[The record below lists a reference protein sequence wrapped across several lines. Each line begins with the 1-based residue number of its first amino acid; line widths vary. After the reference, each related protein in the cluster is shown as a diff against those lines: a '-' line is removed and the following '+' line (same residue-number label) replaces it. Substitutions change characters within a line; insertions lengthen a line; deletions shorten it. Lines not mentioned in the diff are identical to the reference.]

1 MRWVLALTFSCWP
14 TGNRVVR
21 ILQVHNFYQQPGGED
36 QVYLA
41 EFDLLQRHGD
51 IVEQHSVHN
60 DSITGESKVKVAL
73 QTIWNHDSYARFQK
87 AIERFRPD
95 VIHCHNTFPIVSP
108 AIYYAA
114 HRAGVPVAQTVQNY
128 RLICPAATLLREGRI
143 CEDCVGH
150 SVPYPGVVHNC
161 YRGSR
166 LASATVAAML
176 TTHRLAG
183 TWNTKVQRYIAPT
196 GFVRSKLIEG
206 GLPAARVVVKP
217 NFLATDP
224 GIGSGEG
231 KYALF
236 VGRLSPEKGLATL
249 LRAWQKIPD
258 IPLRI
263 VGDGPLREFVAA
275 EAGKLPN
282 VSAVGFKA
290 RPEVLQFVKNAA
302 LLIVPSEWYEGFPM
316 TVVEAMGCGTP
327 VVASRL
333 GSLAEVIEDGVNG
346 AHFEPRNS
354 DGLALQVRRFL
365 SNPAVLRDMRQ
376 TVRQRY
382 EERYSAE
389 QNYPQLRRIYE
400 AMSGADA

>member
-1 MRWVLALTFSCWP
+1 M
-14 TGNRVVR
+14 R

-51 IVEQHSVHN
+51 IVEQYSVHN

-73 QTIWNHDSYARFQK
+73 QTIWNQGSYARFQRV
-87 AIERFRPD
+87 IERFRPD
-95 VIHCHNTFPIVSP
+95 IVHCHNTFPIVSP

-128 RLICPAATLLREGRI
+128 RLVCPAATLLREGRI

-150 SVPYPGVVHNC
+150 SVPYPGIVHSC

-166 LASATVAAML
+166 LATATVAAML

-196 GFVRSKLIEG
+196 SFVRSKLIEG

-217 NFLATDP
+217 NFLAVDP
-224 GIGSGEG
+224 GIGGGEG

-236 VGRLSPEKGLATL
+236 AGRLSPEKGLATL
-249 LRAWQKIPD
+249 LRAWQQLPD
-258 IPLRI
+258 IPLKI

-282 VSAVGFKA
+282 VSAIGFKA
-290 RPEVLQFVKNAA
+290 RPEVLELVKNAA

-327 VVASRL
+327 VLASRL

-346 AHFEPRNS
+346 ARFEPRCS
-354 DGLALQVRRFL
+354 DELAQQVRRFL
-365 SNPAVLRDMRQ
+365 SNPALLQDMRR

-400 AMSGADA
+400 AMIGADR

>member
-1 MRWVLALTFSCWP
+1 M
-14 TGNRVVR
+14 R

-41 EFDLLQRHGD
+41 EFNLLQQHGD

-60 DSITGESKVKVAL
+60 DSIKGESKVEVAL
-73 QTIWNHDSYARFQK
+73 QTIWNRDSYARFGN

-128 RLICPAATLLREGRI
+128 RLICPAATLLRGGRI
-143 CEDCVGH
+143 CEDCIGH
-150 SVPYPGVVHNC
+150 TLPYPGIVHGC

-166 LASATVAAML
+166 LASAIVAAML

-196 GFVRSKLIEG
+196 AFVRNKLVEG
-206 GLPAARVVVKP
+206 GLPPARVVVKP
-217 NFLATDP
+217 NFLPVDP
-224 GIGSGEG
+224 GVGSGEG
-231 KYALF
+231 NYALF

-249 LRAWQKIPD
+249 LRAWQQVPD
-258 IPLRI
+258 IPLKI
-263 VGDGPLREFVAA
+263 VGDGPLREFVMT
-275 EAGKLPN
+275 EAQKLPN
-282 VSAVGFKA
+282 VSAVGFQD
-290 RPEVLQFVKNAA
+290 RPKVLEFVKNAA

-327 VVASRL
+327 VLASRL

-346 AHFEPRNS
+346 AHFEPRS
-354 DGLALQVRRFL
+354 ADELALHVRGL
-365 SNPAVLRDMRQ
+365 MSSPAWLREMRQ

-400 AMSGADA
+400 MMIGDGARSGTPETFT